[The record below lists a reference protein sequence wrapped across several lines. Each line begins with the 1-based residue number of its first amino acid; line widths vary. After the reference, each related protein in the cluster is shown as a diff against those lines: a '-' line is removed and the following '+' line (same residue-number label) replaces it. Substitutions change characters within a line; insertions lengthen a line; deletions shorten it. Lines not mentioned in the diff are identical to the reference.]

1 MRAPSNQ
8 RSDKEIIDALIR
20 EAGGRYIK
28 PPLELLI
35 KRRIDDL
42 RELISPFTGNRKDN
56 RDYLRDLIKDCDEL
70 KKRLTRAP
78 WPLSGALSKPEMFNS
93 QVADHTGIGINLQT
107 RLIAQWP
114 SRLTN
119 LLRDLD
125 SWRAR
130 CEQLQA
136 HGTHKNLDY
145 RKVGAAIAAREVLE
159 QIAAMTGK
167 KLSLSLPAG
176 EQVLKSR
183 PCFSR
188 R

>member
-1 MRAPSNQ
+1 MRG
-8 RSDKEIIDALIR
+8 DKEIIDALIR

-28 PPLELLI
+28 PPLEPLI

-78 WPLSGALSKPEMFNS
+78 WPLSAPLSKPEMFNS
-93 QVADHTGIGINLQT
+93 LVADQYTGIGINPQT
-107 RLIAQWP
+107 RLIAQGP

-125 SWRAR
+125 SWRGR

-136 HGTHKNLDY
+136 LGTHENLDY

-167 KLSLSLPAG
+167 KLSLSFAG
-176 EQVLKSR
+176 GKASFVKSR